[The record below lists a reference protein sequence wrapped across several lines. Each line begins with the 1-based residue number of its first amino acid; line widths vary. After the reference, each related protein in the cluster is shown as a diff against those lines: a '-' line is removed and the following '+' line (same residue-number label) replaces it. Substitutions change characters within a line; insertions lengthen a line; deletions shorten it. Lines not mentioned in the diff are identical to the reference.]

1 MNKKE
6 NDDYLV
12 LFQGAKVSKREA
24 NKVGVG
30 VLFGLLGAVVTHF
43 LPLGTGR
50 TVNYVIILFC
60 AAIGY
65 FWIGNWLFKK
75 R

>member
-12 LFQGAKVSKREA
+12 LFQGAKVPKREA

-30 VLFGLLGAVVTHF
+30 IVFGLLGTVVTHF
-43 LPLGTGR
+43 LPMDYPGSIHLSCFLH
-50 TVNYVIILFC
+50 VVIQKNTAYINSQIKL
-60 AAIGY
+60 
-65 FWIGNWLFKK
+65 
-75 R
+75 

>member
-12 LFQGAKVSKREA
+12 PFQGAKVLKREA
-24 NKVGVG
+24 NKLGVG
-30 VLFGLLGAVVTHF
+30 IVFSLLGTIVKHF
-43 LPLGTGR
+43 LPIGTGT

-65 FWIGNWLFKK
+65 FWIRNRLFKK